1 MIILGKSTCMAAIP
15 DTIKSS
21 SLEYEYAFEEA
32 IKQFSFGNYSQALFL
47 FKKCLEVNSNS
58 LASNYQMGNI
68 YLMAGESQKGLGYAR
83 AAYEIDPS
91 NKWVSM
97 LLIKAYQL
105 VDKNDSALIVMESL
119 FKRGEDNLDLK
130 YEYGNLLSSVGRYD
144 EAIKIFNDI
153 DSSAGLNEGTALA
166 RQQIFIQRKDFKH
179 AVTELENLSK
189 VFPDEIRYKGMLA
202 ELYSGLH
209 DVDKAKSVYN
219 TIFQTD
225 SANILAMVSVADFYR
240 DIKDYQNAT
249 LVLKKVLDNNAVQL
263 DSKMGL
269 IIAYIRNDSD
279 LLMNKDLVR
288 NSIGTLA
295 VKYPSEIKIDKLLVD
310 YFIRTNSYDSAII
323 VIEKFIGTEENPD
336 IWEQYFRL
344 LNSTKKYSTISL
356 QYNNAKKYAKDI
368 FEIYIISGIANIQL
382 NRNKE
387 AVDAMN
393 EALNLKE
400 LKKEEISEILEYKA
414 EALFK
419 LKLYRESDSCFEEV
433 LKREPLNYLVLNNYS
448 YYLGLRDTALAKAC
462 KLSKRTVDKN
472 PSNPVYLDTY
482 GYLLMQRHKYR
493 QAFKW
498 LKKAVDYNTSEDA
511 DIFEHMGDVLFYLGR
526 NEEARLFWKKA
537 KDKGRNNLN
546 IEDKVKSL
554 KR

>member
-32 IKQFSFGNYSQALFL
+32 IKQYSFGNYSQALFL

-414 EALFK
+414 ESLFK

-462 KLSKRTVDKN
+462 TLSKRTVDKN